1 MFFRLGMK
9 SFEEFTY
16 KLIRLLRKSLTQSKQ
31 VLEERNRL
39 EKFVEILTIK
49 LRNGLDQVEYIKG
62 ILKMISS
69 LKGDLNDSKNFTMV
83 IKTPKIWTVHVPLEN
98 YMTKCMTCST
108 TCHKYCCISDND
120 DKRGCVCIRG
130 DYCVR
135 CKYKCHWT

>member
-49 LRNGLDQVEYIKG
+49 LRNGLDQTEYIKC

-69 LKGDLNDSKNFTMV
+69 LKGDLNDSKNFTRV
-83 IKTPKIWTVHVPLEN
+83 IKTSKIRRVQVPPGY
-98 YMTKCMTCST
+98 YMTICMTCST
-108 TCHKYCCISDND
+108 TFHKYCCISDDD
-120 DKRGCVCIRG
+120 DKRGCASNRG
-130 DYCVR
+130 NYCVR

>member
-39 EKFVEILTIK
+39 EKCVEILTIK

-62 ILKMISS
+62 IL
-69 LKGDLNDSKNFTMV
+69 N
-83 IKTPKIWTVHVPLEN
+83 
-98 YMTKCMTCST
+98 
-108 TCHKYCCISDND
+108 
-120 DKRGCVCIRG
+120 
-130 DYCVR
+130 
-135 CKYKCHWT
+135 